1 MNFPKMNIKTRNPGV
16 FFAAQPEQQIIAKFL
31 DAVVADSKEAWTF
44 VSAVYSPR
52 LDLDEL
58 REILGAGTKIIAGDA
73 VYPDSPKNCMTRS
86 LCIED
91 AAKNMR
97 LLHLRMVKNGGA
109 WKIYGV
115 EQEECSRK

>member
-1 MNFPKMNIKTRNPGV
+1 MFFAFNRRHSDFGV
-16 FFAAQPEQQIIAKFL
+16 FFTAPPEQQIIAKFL
-31 DAVVADSKEAWTF
+31 DAVVENPKDAWSF

-58 REILGAGTKIIAGDA
+58 REILGTDAKIMAGNA
-73 VYPDSPKNCMTRS
+73 VYFESPKNCITRS
-86 LCIED
+86 IYVENS
-91 AAKNMR
+91 AKNT

-115 EQEECSRK
+115 EPESL